1 MQHRMIARL
10 ATLLLVFSAFC
21 GKAQMNIIVAATPQL
36 TPLRDT
42 LYVAGS
48 FNNWNPR
55 DEDYRMEMGPNGYSV
70 SISGAAGSVYSYKIT
85 RGNWPTVEG
94 SATGGFIADRTLVY
108 QSGATET
115 ISVSGWEDIG
125 GNPTVSEHVRILDSN
140 FHIPQLQ
147 RNRRVWLCFP
157 PDYFTSTNY
166 YPVIYMQDGQNVFN
180 AGTSFSGEWRVDE
193 SMLNELEEAC
203 SQAIIVAVDNG
214 GSQRINEYAPWSNAE
229 YNQGGQGD
237 EYCSFLVST
246 LKPYIDA
253 NYRTLSDRSNTAIMG
268 SSLGALISAYAAFT
282 YPEVFG
288 KVGLFSPAY
297 WFNPEIFD
305 LGENHN
311 RIPGTA
317 IYHVCGTNEGN
328 GSVLEDQNEMIQR
341 LQNNSYASDEL
352 QSLDWADGAHSEW
365 FWDREFPAAYT
376 WLIDCASNQ
385 AEVVI
390 SRDLRLFP
398 NPADT
403 SFEIQSSA
411 ERIQS
416 LEILSHDGKAVRW
429 EYYFE
434 HHYSMKQDVNEL
446 TSGLYFVIIGL
457 EGGKRYTFRLI
468 KQ

>member
-1 MQHRMIARL
+1 MIARFGVVV
-10 ATLLLVFSAFC
+10 LLMQALGSQ
-21 GKAQMNIIVAATPQL
+21 AQMELVVSAVPQL

-48 FNNWNPR
+48 FNGWNPR
-55 DEDYRMEMGPNGYSV
+55 DENYRMEPGPNGYSV
-70 SISGAAGSVYSYKIT
+70 LIQGVNGTSYSYKIT
-85 RGNWPTVEG
+85 RGSWATVEG
-94 SATGGFIADRTLVY
+94 STTGGFIADRSLLF
-108 QSGATET
+108 QSNGSAS
-115 ISVSGWEDIG
+115 INVAGWEDIA
-125 GNPTVSEHVRILDSN
+125 GNPTVTANVRILDSN

-147 RNRRVWLCFP
+147 RNRRIWISFP
-157 PDYFTSTNY
+157 PDYFTSNDY
-166 YPVIYMQDGQNVFN
+166 YPVVYMQDGQNVLN

-193 SMLNELEEAC
+193 SMINELQNAC
-203 SQAIIVAVDNG
+203 SQAIIVAIDNG
-214 GSQRINEYAPWSNAE
+214 GVQRINEYAPWLNSQ

-237 EYCSFLVST
+237 EYCSFLVNT

-253 NYRTLSDRSNTAIMG
+253 NYRTLSDRANTAIMG
-268 SSLGALISAYAAFT
+268 SSLGALISAYTAFT

-288 KVGLFSPAY
+288 KVGLFSSAY
-297 WFNPEIFD
+297 WFNPQIFD
-305 LGENHN
+305 LAENHQN
-311 RIPGTA
+311 LPNTA
-317 IYHVCGTNEGN
+317 IYHVCGTNEGD

-341 LQNNSYASDEL
+341 LQNNGYPIEDL
-352 QSLDWADGAHSEW
+352 QSLDWSDGAHSEW

-385 AEVVI
+385 PEVVV

-403 SFEIQSSA
+403 SFEIQSNA

-416 LEILSHDGKAVRW
+416 LEILSHEGKAVRW
-429 EYYFE
+429 EHYFE
-434 HHYSMKQDVNEL
+434 HHYSIKQDVSEL